1 MTRLLASGAFVSTT
15 GEPFT
20 EAFVWITGTLLGSVA
35 LALCVLAVAFV
46 GFSMLTGRLPIKLG
60 LRVVLGCFI
69 LLAAPVI
76 ASAFL
81 QSPLRSIAAPPAEPS
96 TIAKDDPRKDL
107 PPSDYDPYAGASL
120 RRD

>member
-1 MTRLLASGAFVSTT
+1 MMAALSNGAFTATS

-20 EAFVWITGTLLGSVA
+20 EAFAWITGTLLGSVA
-35 LALCVLAVAFV
+35 LGLCILAVAFV
-46 GFSMLTGRLPIKLG
+46 GFTMLTGRLPIKLG

-81 QSPLRSIAAPPAEPS
+81 QSSLRTSAPAPAEQPLV
-96 TIAKDDPRKDL
+96 TAENPRENL
-107 PPSDYDPYAGASL
+107 PTAEVLSD
-120 RRD
+120 